1 MLLRWKHTPEYCKM
15 VVMRLDHLCNN
26 GTQRSNLTALMSE
39 FDTIFVANSVE
50 DTISQ
55 LIIMSLARFWY
66 LILRH
71 NSMLLQVDGS
81 NPIGLLMS
89 IIRVGDEILSWLCI
103 CIIERVVM
111 EGVGNVNSL
120 TSIHTL
126 FALFMCAK
134 ETNKAFSIG

>member
-1 MLLRWKHTPEYCKM
+1 
-15 VVMRLDHLCNN
+15 
-26 GTQRSNLTALMSE
+26 
-39 FDTIFVANSVE
+39 
-50 DTISQ
+50 
-55 LIIMSLARFWY
+55 
-66 LILRH
+66 
-71 NSMLLQVDGS
+71 MLLQVDGS

-126 FALFMCAK
+126 FALFMCA
-134 ETNKAFSIG
+134 